1 MYTIRGNLRFV
12 KAYKHEFTTFAKRR
26 WIGLKLIDVFTT
38 EFKAYSAKYYE
49 DAIEH
54 GKITVNNKFVPLEYS
69 VREGD
74 RIVHTTVRE
83 ETPVLSTVPQVLYEN
98 DSLVAFNKPSS
109 MPVHACGNFQ
119 YNTLMK
125 ICEHELKYDVL
136 KTVHRLDR
144 QTSGIVFFA
153 K

>member
-1 MYTIRGNLRFV
+1 MNSKTV
-12 KAYKHEFTTFAKRR
+12 P
-26 WIGLKLIDVFTT
+26 T
-38 EFKAYSAKYYE
+38 EYN
-49 DAIEH
+49 I
-54 GKITVNNKFVPLEYS
+54 
-69 VREGD
+69 REGD
-74 RIVHTTVRE
+74 KIIHTTVRE
-83 ETPVLSTVPQVLYEN
+83 ETPVLSTIPEVLYEN
-98 DSLVAFNKPSS
+98 DALVAFNKPSS

-125 ICEHELKYDVL
+125 ICEFELKYDVL